1 MRNKNLREGVE
12 RRHHVMKIL
21 RFRGKEGRM
30 SRWLGRKGRREV
42 RRISSMVG
50 GRSRSRRGR
59 GRIKR
64 GIIGWL
70 GRRGR
75 RASPI
80 NYGRVA
86 WGRMG
91 IRIDRTELG
100 IGNVK

>member
-30 SRWLGRKGRREV
+30 SRGLGRKGRREV

-50 GRSRSRRGR
+50 GRSRSRRG
-59 GRIKR
+59 
-64 GIIGWL
+64 
-70 GRRGR
+70 RGR